1 MNDKTTVELID
12 FWPDGYVGH
21 TDSNGVDVGKNFL
34 RSIPSNLENIHGKD
48 IRIYSHFYTQRKS
61 EKIKKY
67 IESLKS
73 VVDRDAL
80 NVRRKLHGHNT
91 KTFKLSSDSLNIWY
105 TSENLRP
112 PLNEEFDLFLSHDTD
127 LYDGRNVYLPIW
139 ATRLGSSLLNG
150 DMAQS
155 AMIANRK
162 SSESDRKGICAVI
175 SNPEP
180 IRMAFIRE
188 VQKYF
193 DVDIYGAFGLP
204 IIEKDNVLRSYKLNI
219 CFENDEFPG
228 YVTEKPFEAWMNGCI
243 PVWRGLDSGGYLND
257 EAIINVTRDGFSDSI
272 GRIHSI
278 LNDDSE
284 YLRLSGLPILQKKY
298 DYDDFKSRI
307 QSALYT

>member
-1 MNDKTTVELID
+1 MNDKTAVELID

-34 RSIPSNLENIHGKD
+34 RSIPSNLENIHGRD
-48 IRIYSHFYTQRKS
+48 IRIYSHFYKQRNS
-61 EKIKKY
+61 EKLKKY
-67 IESLKS
+67 IDSLMS
-73 VVDRDAL
+73 MVERDAL
-80 NVRRKLHGHNT
+80 NARKKLHGHNT
-91 KTFKLSSDSLNIWY
+91 KPFKLSDDSLNIWY

-112 PLNEEFDLFLSHDTD
+112 PLNEQFDLFLSHDTD

-139 ATRLGSSLLNG
+139 ATRLGSSLLNAE
-150 DMAQS
+150 MAQN

-162 SSESDRKGICAVI
+162 SSELGRKGICAVI

-188 VQKYF
+188 VRKYF

-204 IIEKDNVLRSYKLNI
+204 ITEKDTVLRSYKLNI

-257 EAIINVTRDGFSDSI
+257 EAIINVTRNGFSDSI
-272 GRIHSI
+272 ERIHSI
-278 LNDDSE
+278 LNDNKE

-298 DYDDFKSRI
+298 DYDNLKNRI